1 MSTDHSRIE
10 LLEARVALLEEEM
23 SSMRRAVQAASQ
35 VGILASIGA
44 LSDTPSERLVA
55 VKQVAE
61 KLKEMHEH
69 LGTQSK
75 TGGQLDV

>member
-1 MSTDHSRIE
+1 MSTDHRRIE

-44 LSDTPSERLVA
+44 LSDTPSERLDA
-55 VKQVAE
+55 VKQVGE
-61 KLKEMHEH
+61 KLKEMHKH
-69 LGTQSK
+69 LGTQSG
-75 TGGQLDV
+75 TEGQKDV